1 MVFKCR
7 VGCSQE
13 QVVAALKERGLWT
26 QPPQQ
31 RVPRA
36 KTDRSRGPKPS
47 SPIDYL
53 IKRPDGELVA
63 IHRRFDSPGGPKFF
77 AWFQPGGGV
86 SGLNGLPAA
95 ELPLYRGE
103 TLADLIIQAPVT
115 VVEGEKAADHLAACL
130 DGAQVGVLAT
140 VGGAATVPTDG
151 VLAALADRRV
161 VLWPDND
168 EPGQR
173 HMDQV
178 AAGLQ
183 RVGAAEVKFASW
195 PDAPERGDAADYVA
209 EHSRGE
215 LLELLK
221 AARPVPAGKS
231 LPGGD
236 FEKDQLDQL
245 VPVAGDF
252 LNAERFLTVYGDDI
266 RWVPELRAYFIWN
279 GSRWEED
286 RTDRAPAAAQETI
299 SKLRPW
305 AAEEGIAE
313 SEAKRRFSHYLASAK
328 GGRAEAL
335 LAVARTRIAIGI
347 KDLDQHPY
355 LLAAKGAT
363 IDLRSGEVKDPDRA
377 DLITRGSDHE
387 YHPDAKGD
395 NWVKV
400 LETTFGGD
408 QELIQYFQRLM
419 GYASTG
425 VVAEH
430 VCPVFYGRGGN
441 GRSTILG
448 AISDILGELA
458 MVAPD
463 GLFIAQTHP
472 QHPERIAS
480 LRGRR
485 LVISFELESK
495 PTLAEG
501 LVKTL
506 TGGDRLTAREIQGRR
521 FEFAPTHKVGL
532 VCNHKPR
539 VTGTDE
545 GIWRRL
551 QLMPFEHQIPPG
563 EVDGNLRQ
571 KLVQREGEAILAWL
585 VQGAVAWARDGLG
598 QNPTVQAASE
608 AYRASQDSVGLFL
621 SEQTQPAR
629 TDLAVKDLWAKWVL
643 RCQETNERPG
653 RQQDFSAALEE
664 HGIKLGD
671 HQNKR
676 FAKNLDWADS
686 DLGRASDVP
695 LVTPHPLIPIER
707 ELEKYRDEG
716 SRGVQGG
723 TPQGAPA
730 VVEPPL
736 LDRLGGTS
744 AGEGAPA
751 QSRAAVMTTHSQRE
765 GHDHP
770 DVGADKL
777 WQGMSPADVIAGLG
791 APNEGGRP

>member
-1 MVFKCR
+1 HAHGDGKPALGVAEKGGTVVFKCR

-236 FEKDQLDQL
+236 YEKDQLDQL

-408 QELIQYFQRLM
+408 QELIQSRWTRKRSPPRLARRPAGLALTHSVDLDQVQYCCPAPSRAQKFPRDISLSISICNSRSATIRFSRRFSSRSWRSSLASLALYRPWFPGQRNR
-419 GYASTG
+419 GNDTKRA
-425 VVAEH
+425 VA
-430 VCPVFYGRGGN
+430 
-441 GRSTILG
+441 ILG
-448 AISDILGELA
+448 
-458 MVAPD
+458 
-463 GLFIAQTHP
+463 H
-472 QHPERIAS
+472 AS
-480 LRGRR
+480 HH
-485 LVISFELESK
+485 
-495 PTLAEG
+495 A
-501 LVKTL
+501 
-506 TGGDRLTAREIQGRR
+506 ARSS
-521 FEFAPTHKVGL
+521 V
-532 VCNHKPR
+532 
-539 VTGTDE
+539 
-545 GIWRRL
+545 
-551 QLMPFEHQIPPG
+551 
-563 EVDGNLRQ
+563 
-571 KLVQREGEAILAWL
+571 
-585 VQGAVAWARDGLG
+585 
-598 QNPTVQAASE
+598 
-608 AYRASQDSVGLFL
+608 RA
-621 SEQTQPAR
+621 T
-629 TDLAVKDLWAKWVL
+629 
-643 RCQETNERPG
+643 
-653 RQQDFSAALEE
+653 
-664 HGIKLGD
+664 
-671 HQNKR
+671 
-676 FAKNLDWADS
+676 
-686 DLGRASDVP
+686 
-695 LVTPHPLIPIER
+695 
-707 ELEKYRDEG
+707 
-716 SRGVQGG
+716 
-723 TPQGAPA
+723 
-730 VVEPPL
+730 
-736 LDRLGGTS
+736 
-744 AGEGAPA
+744 
-751 QSRAAVMTTHSQRE
+751 RAA
-765 GHDHP
+765 
-770 DVGADKL
+770 
-777 WQGMSPADVIAGLG
+777 AG
-791 APNEGGRP
+791 